1 MNYEADSPGFG
12 SLSWA
17 RCKHAPPGS
26 RAQHP
31 LTLPDDDEG
40 KTPKIIK
47 CIFQHKTDSKPAQTK
62 TMEGLPTL
70 KPFPVK
76 LYQR

>member
-1 MNYEADSPGFG
+1 MSYEADSAEFG
-12 SLSWA
+12 SLSL
-17 RCKHAPPGS
+17 GQMQ
-26 RAQHP
+26 AQHP
-31 LTLPDDDEG
+31 LTLPDDDER

-70 KPFPVK
+70 KLFPVK

>member
-1 MNYEADSPGFG
+1 MSYEANSPDFG
-12 SLSWA
+12 SLSLGQMQT
-17 RCKHAPPGS
+17 HPS
-26 RAQHP
+26 REHSTT
-31 LTLPDDDEG
+31 LTLPNDDEG
-40 KTPKIIK
+40 KTTKIIN

-62 TMEGLPTL
+62 TMEGLPTP

>member
-1 MNYEADSPGFG
+1 MNDEADSPEFG
-12 SLSWA
+12 SLSLGQMQA
-17 RCKHAPPGS
+17 HPS
-26 RAQHP
+26 REHSTTL

-62 TMEGLPTL
+62 TMEGLPTPTL
-70 KPFPVK
+70 FPVK

>member
-1 MNYEADSPGFG
+1 MNDEADSPESEAFP
-12 SLSWA
+12 WA
-17 RCKHAPPGS
+17 RCKHIPQG
-26 RAQHP
+26 AQYP
-31 LTLPDDDEG
+31 LALPDDDEG

-62 TMEGLPTL
+62 TMEGLPTPQL
-70 KPFPVK
+70 FPVK

>member
-1 MNYEADSPGFG
+1 MNDEADSPEFG
-12 SLSWA
+12 SLSLGQMQA
-17 RCKHAPPGS
+17 HPSGS
-26 RAQHP
+26 TAQHP

-47 CIFQHKTDSKPAQTK
+47 CIFQHKTDSKSAQTK
-62 TMEGLPTL
+62 TMEGLPTPQL
-70 KPFPVK
+70 FPVK

>member
-1 MNYEADSPGFG
+1 MSYEADSPEFG
-12 SLSWA
+12 SLSLGQMQA
-17 RCKHAPPGS
+17 GS
-26 RAQHP
+26 TAQHS

-40 KTPKIIK
+40 KAPKIIK

-62 TMEGLPTL
+62 TMEGLPTP

>member
-1 MNYEADSPGFG
+1 MSYEADSPDFG
-12 SLSWA
+12 SLSQGQMQA
-17 RCKHAPPGS
+17 QPS
-26 RAQHP
+26 REHSTT

-47 CIFQHKTDSKPAQTK
+47 CIFQHKADSKPAQTK
-62 TMEGLPTL
+62 TMEGLPTP